1 MVTRKYRK
9 LIIQLAILLTFIF
22 GIMVAFVALSTGS
35 TLVGLIFL
43 TAIQIIVLLAILF
56 LLETIVEFLE
66 AKL

>member
-1 MVTRKYRK
+1 MVTRKHRK
-9 LIIQLAILLTFIF
+9 LIIQVAILLAFVF
-22 GIMVAFVALSTGS
+22 GIMVAIVAYSTGS

-56 LLETIVEFLE
+56 VLETVVELME